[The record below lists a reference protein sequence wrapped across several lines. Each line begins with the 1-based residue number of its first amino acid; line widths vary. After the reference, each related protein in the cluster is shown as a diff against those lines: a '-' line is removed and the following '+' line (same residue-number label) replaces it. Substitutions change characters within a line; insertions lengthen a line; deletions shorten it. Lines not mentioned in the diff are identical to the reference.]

1 MKNYDMARN
10 IPEIPTASMADIAF
24 MLLIFFLVATTM
36 DVDSGISRVLPPMP
50 EDEVDD
56 DQQIRERN
64 IFTVRVNAQDML
76 LVEGQLEDIRNLRD
90 RAKEFIANPNDEEHL
105 PEKVIEEVE
114 YFGEVPISRQVISL
128 QNARGTS
135 YGMYIKVQNELTA
148 AYNELR
154 DELSM
159 DRFGRVYDRLDS
171 DQQSAVRTI
180 FPMRISEAEPR
191 RVGGN

>member
-1 MKNYDMARN
+1 MNNYVMARN
-10 IPEIPTASMADIAF
+10 VPEIPTASMADIAF

-36 DVDSGISRVLPPMP
+36 DVDSGLSRVLPPMP
-50 EDEVDD
+50 DSEQED

-76 LVEGQLEDIRNLRD
+76 LVGGQLEDLRNLRD
-90 RAKEFIANPNDEEHL
+90 RAKEFIANPNDMANL
-105 PEKVIEEVE
+105 PEKVDEEVE

-154 DELSM
+154 DELAM

-171 DQQSAVRTI
+171 DQQDAVRKI
-180 FPMRISEAEPR
+180 YPMRISEAEPR
-191 RVGGN
+191 QVGGN

>member
-1 MKNYDMARN
+1 MARN

-36 DVDSGISRVLPPMP
+36 DVDSGLSRTLPPMP
-50 EDEVDD
+50 DSEQDD
-56 DQQIRERN
+56 DAQIRERN

-76 LVEGQLEDIRNLRD
+76 LVEGQVEYLTNLRD
-90 RAKEFIANPNDEEHL
+90 RAKEFIANPYDDPHL
-105 PEKVIEEVE
+105 PEKIVE
-114 YFGEVPISRQVISL
+114 QVPFFGDIPISRQVISL

-154 DELSM
+154 DEISM
-159 DRFGRVYDRLDS
+159 DRFGRIFDRLDT
-171 DQQSAVRTI
+171 DQQAAVRQI
-180 FPMRISEAEPR
+180 YPMKISEAEPR
-191 RVGGN
+191 QVGGN

>member
-1 MKNYDMARN
+1 MNNYVMARN
-10 IPEIPTASMADIAF
+10 VPEIPTASMADIAF

-36 DVDSGISRVLPPMP
+36 DVDSGLSRVLPPMP
-50 EDEVDD
+50 DSEQED

-64 IFTVRVNAQDML
+64 IFTVRVNSQDML
-76 LVEGQLEDIRNLRD
+76 LVGGQLEDLRNLRD
-90 RAKEFIANPNDEEHL
+90 RAKEFIANPNDMANL
-105 PEKVIEEVE
+105 PEKVDEEVE

-154 DELSM
+154 DELAM

-171 DQQSAVRTI
+171 DQQDAVRKI
-180 FPMRISEAEPR
+180 YPMRISEAEPR
-191 RVGGN
+191 QVGGN

>member
-1 MKNYDMARN
+1 MARN

-36 DVDSGISRVLPPMP
+36 DVDSGLSRTLPPMP
-50 EDEVDD
+50 EDEQVDE

-76 LVEGQLEDIRNLRD
+76 LVEGQVENLQNLRD
-90 RAKEFIANPNDEEHL
+90 RAKEFIANPQDDPNL
-105 PEKVIEEVE
+105 PEKINEEVD
-114 YFGEVPISRQVISL
+114 YFGEVPISRQVVSL

-154 DELSM
+154 DELAM
-159 DRFGRVYDRLDS
+159 DRFGRVFDRLDT
-171 DQQSAVRTI
+171 DQQAAIRQI
-180 FPMRISEAEPR
+180 YPMRISEAEPR
-191 RVGGN
+191 QVGGR

>member
-1 MKNYDMARN
+1 MARN

-36 DVDSGISRVLPPMP
+36 DVDSGLSRTLPPMP
-50 EDEVDD
+50 EEDQVDD

-76 LVEGQLEDIRNLRD
+76 LVEGELENIRNLRA
-90 RAKEFIANPNDEEHL
+90 RAKEFIANPQDNPNL
-105 PEKVIEEVE
+105 PEKIIEVVD

-154 DELSM
+154 DEIAM
-159 DRFGRVYDRLDS
+159 DRFGRVFDRLDT
-171 DQQSAVRTI
+171 DQQAAIRQI
-180 FPMRISEAEPR
+180 YPMRISEAEPR
-191 RVGGN
+191 QVGGR

>member
-1 MKNYDMARN
+1 MGRVT
-10 IPEIPTASMADIAF
+10 PEIPSASLADIAF

-36 DVDSGISRVLPPMP
+36 DVDSGISRTLPPMP
-50 EDEVDD
+50 DSEQED

-76 LVEGQLEDIRNLRD
+76 LVEGQLEDLRNLRD
-90 RAKEFIANPNDEEHL
+90 RTKEFIANPNDEPHL
-105 PEKVIEEVE
+105 PEKIVEDVE

-135 YGMYIKVQNELTA
+135 YGMYIRVQNELTA

-154 DELSM
+154 DEISM
-159 DRFGRVYDRLDS
+159 DRFGRVFDRLDT
-171 DQQSAVRTI
+171 DQQAAVRRI

-191 RVGGN
+191 QVGGN

>member
-1 MKNYDMARN
+1 MARN
-10 IPEIPTASMADIAF
+10 VPEIPTASMADIAF

-36 DVDSGISRVLPPMP
+36 DVDSGLSRVLPPMP
-50 EDEVDD
+50 DDEQQD

-76 LVEGQLEDIRNLRD
+76 LVEGQIEDLRNLRD
-90 RAKEFIANPNDEEHL
+90 RAKEFIANPNDQPHL
-105 PEKVIEEVE
+105 PEKVVEDVE

-154 DELSM
+154 DELAM
-159 DRFGRVYDRLDS
+159 DRFGRIFDRLDS
-171 DQQSAVRTI
+171 DQQAAVRKI

-191 RVGGN
+191 QVGGN

>member
-1 MKNYDMARN
+1 MARN
-10 IPEIPTASMADIAF
+10 VPEIPTASMADIAF

-36 DVDSGISRVLPPMP
+36 DVDSGLSRVLPPMP
-50 EDEVDD
+50 DDEQQD

-76 LVEGQLEDIRNLRD
+76 LVEGQIEDLRNLRD
-90 RAKEFIANPNDEEHL
+90 RAKEFIANPNDMAHL
-105 PEKVIEEVE
+105 PEKVVEDVE

-154 DELSM
+154 DELAM
-159 DRFGRVYDRLDS
+159 DRFGRIYDRLDS
-171 DQQSAVRTI
+171 DQQAAVRRI

-191 RVGGN
+191 QVGGN

>member
-1 MKNYDMARN
+1 
-10 IPEIPTASMADIAF
+10 MADIAF

-36 DVDSGISRVLPPMP
+36 DVDSGLSRTLPPMP
-50 EDEVDD
+50 EEDQVDD

-76 LVEGQLEDIRNLRD
+76 LVEGDVETLHNLRD
-90 RAKEFIANPNDEEHL
+90 RAKEFIANPQDNPNL
-105 PEKVIEEVE
+105 PEKIIEVVD

-154 DELSM
+154 DEIAM
-159 DRFGRVYDRLDS
+159 DRFGRVFDRLDT
-171 DQQSAVRTI
+171 DQQAAIRQI
-180 FPMRISEAEPR
+180 YPMRISEAEPR
-191 RVGGN
+191 QVGGR

>member
-1 MKNYDMARN
+1 MARN
-10 IPEIPTASMADIAF
+10 VPEIPTASMADIAF

-36 DVDSGISRVLPPMP
+36 DVDKGLSRVLPPMP
-50 EDEVDD
+50 DREQE

-76 LVEGQLEDIRNLRD
+76 LVEGQLDDLINLRD
-90 RAKEFIANPNDEEHL
+90 RAKEFIANPDDLSHL
-105 PEKVIEEVE
+105 PEKVVEEVE

-154 DELSM
+154 NELAM
-159 DRFGRVYDRLDS
+159 DRFGRNFDQLDS
-171 DQQSAVRTI
+171 DQQAAVRTI

-191 RVGGN
+191 QVGGN